1 MIDSVV
7 GNYRIAEKVG
17 EGGMGAVYRAID
29 LMLEREVAIKAIRP
43 ELARDAEIVERFR
56 AEAKLAARVSHP
68 AIATIYSFFVEGE
81 DLFLAMEFVRGRTLS
96 RLLQETGPLPWEQ
109 AVALLDMALDGIDR
123 AHRAGIVHRDLKPD
137 NLMIT
142 ELGTVKVMD
151 FGIARATGTG
161 RLTRTGLLIG
171 TLRYMAPEQIRGE
184 DVDRRTDVYA
194 LGTVLYET
202 LTGRVPFDGASDYA
216 VLKAQ
221 VEDTPTP
228 PSQTLPGL
236 PSRLDQ
242 AILKA
247 LAKDPAERFQTVEEM
262 RRFLLG
268 QGSAAATLPLA
279 AVAAAA
285 STTTGLAWSRI
296 LAEQPTLATTP
307 TPLPGRAPVAGGGA
321 DDAGS
326 SGGRL
331 SAAAA
336 ALPPTTALPATA
348 AASSGPRVS
357 SYRDVSL
364 LPGAATRRR
373 IAPVAALVFGL
384 LLATALLV
392 TFLRRAPAAHSLAAP
407 AAAALPG
414 GAAGPGGTAISP
426 AGAAPGAVPGAAG
439 VPTVGAGAAGL
450 PANATGKAG
459 NAGDPAA
466 AAAAATAT
474 QTTTQTGADAAHPH
488 RRQKAAQATAG
499 GGDAASQAGGTVAAD
514 AGAQAAADAPGG
526 AGAPGTSAG
535 SVAGAGAAGGDAS
548 ATGADAVVELRR
560 LGAEIVL
567 ASDDLRQLYGESL
580 AHRNLV
586 ARHNLTTPAE
596 ETLKEQLRAL
606 HATAEHFREP
616 FGGGFMART
625 RARFGRLSHGEDES
639 QQIKRLARELSD
651 SVARVDTAMAETQP
665 AGAVTKA
672 WHHLHHLCD
681 HVEAICNQ

>member
-96 RLLQETGPLPWEQ
+96 RLLQESGPLPWEQ

-184 DVDRRTDVYA
+184 DVDRRTDVYS

-307 TPLPGRAPVAGGGA
+307 TPLPGKAPVAGGGGA

-326 SGGRL
+326 AGGRQG
-331 SAAAA
+331 AAAA

-364 LPGAATRRR
+364 LPNAATRRR
-373 IAPVAALVFGL
+373 IAPVAALVFAL

-407 AAAALPG
+407 GAAAL
-414 GAAGPGGTAISP
+414 AGP
-426 AGAAPGAVPGAAG
+426 AGAAPGAVPATGAMGVSAVGAAG
-439 VPTVGAGAAGL
+439 MASLPATAAGI
-450 PANATGKAG
+450 AG
-459 NAGDPAA
+459 NAGTASGGDAA
-466 AAAAATAT
+466 APASAAQATA
-474 QTTTQTGADAAHPH
+474 QTGADAAHPR
-488 RRQKAAQATAG
+488 RRQKAAQAAAG
-499 GGDAASQAGGTVAAD
+499 GGDGASQTGGTVAAD
-514 AGAQAAADAPGG
+514 AGAQAAPDAAGG
-526 AGAPGTSAG
+526 AGTSGTSA
-535 SVAGAGAAGGDAS
+535 SPVAGAAGGDAS
-548 ATGADAVVELRR
+548 ATGPDAAMELRR
-560 LGAEIVL
+560 LGTEIVL

-580 AHRNLV
+580 AHRNLA
-586 ARHNLTTPAE
+586 ARHNVTTPAE
-596 ETLKEQLRAL
+596 ETLKEQLRTL

-639 QQIKRLARELSD
+639 QQIKRLAHELSD
-651 SVARVDTAMAETQP
+651 SVARVDTAMAEAQP

-681 HVEAICNQ
+681 RVEAICNQ